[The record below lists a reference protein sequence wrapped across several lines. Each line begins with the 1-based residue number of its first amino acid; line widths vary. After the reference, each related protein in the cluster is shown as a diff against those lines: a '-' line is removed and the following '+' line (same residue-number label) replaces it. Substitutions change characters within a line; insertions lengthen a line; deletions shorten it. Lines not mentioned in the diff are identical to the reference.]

1 MVNRFVLSVIGPKWP
16 NKVIVRSDSYA
27 DSRIRAPGQ
36 VEVKEPFMDRPV
48 KVPVSERFSA
58 FARVATTP

>member
-1 MVNRFVLSVIGPKWP
+1 MVNRFVLSVIGPKRP
-16 NKVIVRSDSYA
+16 KEVIVRSDSYA
-27 DSRIRAPGQ
+27 GSRTRAPGQ
-36 VEVKEPFMDRPV
+36 VEVKEPFMDRLV